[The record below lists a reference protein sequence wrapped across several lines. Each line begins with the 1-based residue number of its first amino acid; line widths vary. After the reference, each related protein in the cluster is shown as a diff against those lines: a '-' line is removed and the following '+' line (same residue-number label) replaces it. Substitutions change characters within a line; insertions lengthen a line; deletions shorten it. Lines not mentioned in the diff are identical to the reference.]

1 MITDSGV
8 ILMGDRFLAIILPI
22 EINRPRS
29 YRANKEK
36 NLKHLN
42 LFLEKRMINR
52 FSSVLC
58 LRFQNK
64 FCD

>member
-1 MITDSGV
+1 
-8 ILMGDRFLAIILPI
+8 MGDRFLAIILPI